1 MANLNALIAQGY
13 QFQQPPDPFVQY
25 GRMQQLEQGQQANQ
39 LNRMKMQEAER
50 ANVQANMLNQA
61 YASSVDPLTG
71 EIDYA
76 KVRRAAAAGG
86 AGSQIPAIEE
96 SRLKQETARLTQ
108 QKTAGEVAA
117 QPVKLSADKAKLLD
131 DKLKLS
137 RQFLDT
143 LDPADPNAPARYL
156 AWHEANH
163 ADPDIGP
170 ALTARGVT
178 AAQARAQID
187 AAIARGPQAFAQM
200 LNQSKLGTEK
210 FMEMNKPTT
219 QVIDQSG
226 QRQVIQIPGLGGTP
240 TTVGTYADVPLPA
253 AVAEQ
258 RARVA
263 RAGAP
268 TVNVSNV
275 QERAEAADYGK
286 LLVKDYDAV
295 KASSDLARKS
305 LPALESNLAI
315 LNNGFSTGF
324 GTETVAAGAKV
335 LGALGVKDAEKFAT
349 NAQVFLANANN
360 AVLQKQLE
368 QKGVQTAADADRI
381 TSTGAQFGNTKDAN
395 EFIIKVAMEQLKR
408 DIEQRDFYAAWR
420 DKNQT
425 FNGAENA
432 WSTGPGNKSLFD
444 RPALKRYAAAP
455 PPSGANL
462 IPGSTPAA
470 GGGATVTLPDGRVKT
485 FPNAAAANQFK
496 KAAGL

>member
-1 MANLNALIAQGY
+1 MADLNALIAQGY
-13 QFQQPPDPFVQY
+13 QFQPPSDPFVQY

-50 ANVQANMLNQA
+50 ANAQANMLNQA

-76 KVRRAAAAGG
+76 KVRRTAAAGG
-86 AGSQIPAIEE
+86 AGSQIPGIEE
-96 SRLKQETARLTQ
+96 TRLKQEAANLTR
-108 QKTAGEVAA
+108 QKLAGEVAA

-163 ADPDIGP
+163 ADADIGP
-170 ALTARGVT
+170 ALAARGVT

-219 QVIDQSG
+219 QVIDRSG
-226 QRQVIQIPGLGGTP
+226 QRDVIQLPGLGGAP
-240 TTVGTYADVPLPA
+240 IPVGTYADVPLPA

-305 LPALESNLAI
+305 LPAIDSNLAI
-315 LNNGFSTGF
+315 LNKGFSTGF
-324 GTETVAAGAKV
+324 GTETVTAGAKV

-395 EFIIKVAMEQLKR
+395 EFILKVAKEQLQR

-432 WSTGPGNKSLFD
+432 WNTGPGSKSLFD
-444 RPALKRYAAAP
+444 RPALKAYAAGPNVKEVAP
-455 PPSGANL
+455 DR
-462 IPGSTPAA
+462 T
-470 GGGATVTLPDGRVKT
+470 K
-485 FPNAAAANQFK
+485 
-496 KAAGL
+496 GLDKIFRKPR